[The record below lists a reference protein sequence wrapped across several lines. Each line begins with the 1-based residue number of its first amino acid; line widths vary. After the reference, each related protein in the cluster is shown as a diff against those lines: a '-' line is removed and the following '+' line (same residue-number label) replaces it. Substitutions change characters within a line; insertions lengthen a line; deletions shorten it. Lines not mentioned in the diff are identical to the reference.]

1 MWGEPSNGCWSYSPT
16 CLYFN
21 LRGGRRSIF
30 CCTTPSWCAALKRP
44 RFVHQ
49 LTMNLNDCEPIQTFH
64 FFSLQMGYFRLFL
77 NIFIFLNF
85 FTFEIIIYLDHF
97 PPSLSFPHIL
107 DITLPYSQIHDL
119 LIFLLLHT
127 HRDTYT
133 LSHTQTHISKYIK
146 VF

>member
-21 LRGGRRSIF
+21 LRGRRRSIF
-30 CCTTPSWCAALKRP
+30 CCMAPSWCAALKRP
-44 RFVHQ
+44 RFLHQ
-49 LTMNLNDCEPIQTFH
+49 LTMNLNNCEPIQTFH
-64 FFSLQMGYFRLFL
+64 FLSLQMGYFRLFL
-77 NIFIFLNF
+77 NIFFIFWIWKKN

-133 LSHTQTHISKYIK
+133 LRHKHTFLNT
-146 VF
+146 